1 MMFPALFTVGM
12 AIVDTTDSIL
22 MLGAYGWIFMKPM
35 RKLVYNITTITSISV
50 LVAVLIGGIETLG
63 LIRGEF
69 NLSGPFWDKVS
80 WLSDNSVFGLLGY
93 GVVGIFIA
101 AWIISITVYKFK
113 HYDEIEVATAD

>member
-12 AIVDTTDSIL
+12 AIADTIDSIL
-22 MLGAYGWIFMKPM
+22 MLGAYGWTFMKPM
-35 RKLVYNITTITSISV
+35 RKLFYNITIRSISV
-50 LVAVLIGGIETLG
+50 LMAVLIGGIETLG

-80 WLSDNSVFGLLGY
+80 WLSDNSVFDLLGY
-93 GVVGIFIA
+93 GIVGIFIA